1 MAAAQGEAAFKTVKK
16 VNDFDARS
24 ADERRS
30 DTLESL
36 QSSMGTNHC
45 EEDTDEEEKEN
56 EVLKSG
62 AKPGS
67 GGLTDLEK
75 AYRDILN
82 APLSPK
88 TFGGKMSVVRA
99 FKH

>member
-24 ADERRS
+24 ADETRS
-30 DTLESL
+30 DTLQSL
-36 QSSMGTNHC
+36 QNFMGTHR
-45 EEDTDEEEKEN
+45 EEDEEEKEN

-62 AKPGS
+62 AKNAS